1 MDKNIAAFL
10 DESAY
15 TVHVQFQG
23 TKAKEYTYVT
33 NVAGFKA
40 GDLVVVPVRVRD
52 IHSRLVIAGDV
63 LLSDH
68 QDEFDISLKVGRITK
83 VDDAVEIEPNSDI
96 EYAWVIDKVDLDSY
110 IATLERNKKLM
121 SVAANAYK
129 KRMRKS
135 FATQILGEMGDDER
149 AQVAQLLHRP

>member
-15 TVHVQFQG
+15 TVRVQFQG
-23 TKAKEYTYVT
+23 TKAQEYTYVT
-33 NVAGFKA
+33 NVAGLKVR
-40 GDLVVVPVRVRD
+40 DLVVVPVRVKD
-52 IHSRLVIAGDV
+52 IHSQLAITSGCM
-63 LLSDH
+63 LSD
-68 QDEFDISLKVGRITK
+68 QDGVDISIRVGRITN
-83 VDDAVEIEPNSDI
+83 VDDEVEIEPTSDI
-96 EYAWVIDKVDLDSY
+96 EYAWVIGRVDLDSY

-135 FATQILGEMGDDER
+135 FATQILREMGDDEK
-149 AQVAQLLHRP
+149 AQVAQLLHRS

>member
-15 TVHVQFQG
+15 TVLVQFQG
-23 TKAKEYTYVT
+23 TKTKEYTYVT
-33 NVAGFKA
+33 NMAGLKA
-40 GDLVVVPVRVRD
+40 GDLVVVPIRVSD
-52 IHSRLVIAGDV
+52 IHSRLLISGDA

-68 QDEFDISLKVGRITK
+68 QPELDFQTKVGRVTK
-83 VDDAVEIEPNSDI
+83 VDDEVEIEPNSDI
-96 EYAWVIDKVDLDSY
+96 EYSWVIDKVDLDNY

-121 SVAANAYK
+121 SVTANAYK

-135 FATQILGEMGDDER
+135 FATQILGEMGDDEK
-149 AQVAQLLHRP
+149 AQVAQLLNRS